1 MVNVIVNDGQL
12 KIEAKKT
19 IDIIIN
25 KILSLIRIHL
35 IRWLLCVCNSLFCF
49 IKKSIYFQV
58 WFDDNEAF

>member
-35 IRWLLCVCNSLFCF
+35 IR
-49 IKKSIYFQV
+49 
-58 WFDDNEAF
+58 